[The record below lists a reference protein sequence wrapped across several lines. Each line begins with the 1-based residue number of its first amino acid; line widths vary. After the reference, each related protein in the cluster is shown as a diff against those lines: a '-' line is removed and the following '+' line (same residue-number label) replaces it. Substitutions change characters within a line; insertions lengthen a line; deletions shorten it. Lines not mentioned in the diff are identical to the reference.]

1 MKIFNDNLAKSIQGK
16 NVPVIKKNKNDS
28 DDDDD
33 EITYLKTQPSH
44 PRVRLER
51 ANKINLKKA
60 VKVAVDELEKRDDN
74 QPIIIDNDDPIIDDD
89 VTSLKTQTS
98 HPHARLARANKI
110 NLEKAVEVAVD
121 ELERRD
127 DEPIFVKTTPRHP
140 RGRLAWNSKILLEKA
155 AKQADEDIKKRDKFE
170 KRMAKIKQPKIYLE
184 PQVMRELPN
193 FNTKIIVTKTSL
205 IGRENQ
211 IYNGIIKQLPS
222 DNDKYCITYSD
233 NHDAYIVRK
242 EK

>member
-74 QPIIIDNDDPIIDDD
+74 QPIIIDTDDPIIDD

-98 HPHARLARANKI
+98 HPRARLTRANKI

-121 ELERRD
+121 ELKRRD
-127 DEPIFVKTTPRHP
+127 DEPIFVKTNPRHP

-155 AKQADEDIKKRDKFE
+155 AKQADEDIEKRDKFE

-211 IYNGIIKQLPS
+211 IYNGIIKLPS
-222 DNDKYCITYSD
+222 DNDKHYIMYSKEND
-233 NHDAYIVRK
+233 TYIVRK